1 MREEYLVRDCMTA
14 PANSLSKDACLL
26 DAVLTFRRTGFRHLP
41 IVDDGRIVGIIS
53 ERDIQRVSP
62 SLLSNV
68 VQDEYNSVFE
78 KTRLKDVMTRDPL
91 TVTPDT
97 PLRDAAI
104 ILNEQKVGCLL
115 VAVEGKLVGII
126 TVIDMLH
133 ALILLLPAGTRS
145 TT

>member
-1 MREEYLVRDCMTA
+1 MKEEYLVRDCMSA
-14 PANSLSKDACLL
+14 PASSLPKDACLL

-68 VQDEYNSVFE
+68 VQEEYNSVFE
-78 KTRLKDVMTRDPL
+78 KTRLKDVMTRDPV

-104 ILNEQKVGCLL
+104 ILNDQKVGCLP
-115 VAVEGKLVGII
+115 VAVNGTLVGII

-133 ALILLLPAGTRS
+133 ALILVLPAGTKA

>member
-1 MREEYLVRDCMTA
+1 MKEEYLVRDCMTA
-14 PANSLSKDACLL
+14 PANSLPKDACLL
-26 DAVLTFRRTGFRHLP
+26 DAVLAFRRTGFRHLP
-41 IVDDGRIVGIIS
+41 IVDEGRIVGIIS

-68 VQDEYNSVFE
+68 GQEEYNSIFE

-104 ILNEQKVGCLL
+104 LLNEQKVGCLP
-115 VAVEGKLVGII
+115 VAVNGTLVGII

-133 ALILLLPAGTRS
+133 ALILVLPAETKTR
-145 TT
+145 T

>member
-1 MREEYLVRDCMTA
+1 MTA
-14 PANSLSKDACLL
+14 PANSLSKDASLL

-62 SLLSNV
+62 SLLGNV
-68 VQDEYNSVFE
+68 VQEEYNSVFE

-104 ILNEQKVGCLL
+104 ILNEQKVGCLP
-115 VAVEGKLVGII
+115 VAVGGKLIGIV

-133 ALILLLPAGTRS
+133 ALIHLLPAGTKA

>member
-1 MREEYLVRDCMTA
+1 MRDEYLVRDCMTA
-14 PANSLSKDACLL
+14 PADSLPKDACLL

-68 VQDEYNSVFE
+68 AQEEYNSVFE

-104 ILNEQKVGCLL
+104 ILNEQKVGCLP
-115 VAVEGKLVGII
+115 VAVDGKLVGII
-126 TVIDMLH
+126 TVIDMLQ
-133 ALILLLPAGTRS
+133 ALILVLPAGTKA